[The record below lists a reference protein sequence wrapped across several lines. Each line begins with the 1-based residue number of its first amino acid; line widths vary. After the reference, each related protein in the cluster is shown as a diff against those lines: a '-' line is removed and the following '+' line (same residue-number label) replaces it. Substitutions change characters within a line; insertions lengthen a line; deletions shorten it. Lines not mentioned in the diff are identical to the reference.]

1 MQNSERSTRSSRKP
15 IPMQMTSPGPES
27 DTGQYMCIEC
37 SETFDT
43 KLELTSHRQS
53 HVAKKQFTC
62 THCGRGFHHQVFLQ
76 MHERSHEEG
85 VSRVKTP
92 PPRVISTRS
101 SKMADIVHVKP
112 TYTKPPRPL
121 NSIVHFKTETKV
133 YQTFT
138 PKEFLTR
145 RCHGSGVATSQKDDV
160 PEKKNLFELRI
171 SKFSDTTVHLMDS
184 FGNSIEI
191 LTDVFNA
198 YTIAGPEEN
207 GVTTNADEVPTKT
220 ASPDETNSKTLT
232 EETSPQ
238 TKPADMANDRPPSS
252 EPIASESVASE
263 KPEAGL
269 PLPELSNAE
278 SAVAPEQE
286 PMESRPSS
294 ETMENVSEKQSVQPS
309 EVSQEKV
316 DQGQAVDSI
325 IDGNLPAID
334 DDDDMDTTPEEEAAS
349 PASPQKQQNELEVN
363 QTAKHNSTLLT
374 DEPIAKDKRLE
385 EDSPQLPDCSSLGDP
400 GSSKDE
406 PKTIKENK
414 QPEEEMIP
422 NVEQAQDLT
431 LPKSD
436 AEVGKVNPPEEMP
449 PERRENL
456 SPAMPVNV
464 SEDRPAPLEI
474 QSSKEEADL
483 SNTLSR
489 NRDDVSSPTEDA
501 SVETS
506 AEDLGAQNEQ
516 STSSEERSVVGT
528 IIPEKHDLQSA
539 TVQVTADKNLKTDIC
554 MTSEDVG
561 QVSIPEE
568 EVGLPEKDLPA
579 DNKEPEKPCSLLSG
593 QDMLHDDDDDDDD
606 DNDDNV
612 DDDDDNELVIDDK
625 RDQDLFERD
634 IFPLEVCEKGLA
646 SVEEQNIVCGGEA
659 RSTKIVQEKES
670 DICLNGS
677 EMTYISESEMIKLL
691 DQDKD
696 DIAEDEPIAA
706 GQKDL
711 ETMKDDDQALS
722 QSKLEPELS
731 NSEETKSSRSPETVN
746 EGQNTVDEM
755 LTNRG
760 SELPASLEEETS
772 EVQLGQNKLKTT
784 DHVGLPSENHNLPTF
799 QAPPPNEKMETSSC
813 SPLSFL
819 TNDEPRTGEAPDSI
833 ESMITQDSVSKNS
846 SEERLAPSSGHFQ
859 PITAEGMAD
868 LPQPEQDLPCR
879 DKDYE
884 PSGTS
889 TEKQDVNPVGDAA
902 MSRTERTHDAITPEE
917 MDVCVTVE
925 DNECD
930 DEQTD
935 SLEGPSQKDAVI
947 QSGQEKPHTGIPGHS
962 GLVCSIEP
970 EQSKTKVGEIESL
983 PSKQKDVIDPEP
995 LAKHGA
1001 ETNEMICNKERKSKL
1016 KIVDQESK
1024 NPPLDVLDDKQI
1036 TSNDGDHAKAKS
1048 PERDLKDERMQDKQ
1062 VDQDAAFPLKENEK
1076 DDAETDKCTQEQ
1088 TTDLSSNLDSS
1099 SKTVSTN
1106 EIVESKKSS
1115 LDKKLFPKGDED
1127 HELGELP
1134 TGALEDN
1141 SLPKDMEDDS
1151 EKISV
1156 ASPKDI
1162 ESEVMDDCGSATKEV
1177 SDVAS
1182 SIGQTV
1188 GKDSLQDALEDSELM
1203 ENDQEDADNAET
1215 PSKSPGV
1222 GGECLKCG
1230 RRIRRGR
1237 REMVRL
1243 PVCFKCRKAAKKQER
1258 LSNQETA
1265 DGVDLDPLKSKRA
1278 LSLSA
1283 ELADSPIKQDGDPL
1297 ILDPLV
1303 DEKEASRSAAKKRYK
1318 CPKCDETF
1326 RIPSLLAGHIKCHTL
1341 PQCLTCRCPMQL
1353 KYKTKRIPKRCQKCV
1368 QQLKEKRAEKKVVE
1382 GSGDEYSATSDD
1394 EDADINPDN
1403 DVSDED
1409 SKVGPLDDDEEVDSF
1424 KKDKEKSKKQEIESD
1439 DELDTSD
1446 QNLDLPD
1453 SVKPRLCPQCGK
1465 AFRCNRSL
1473 NLHLLSHTSE
1483 QCESCGCRLS
1493 KRRKV
1498 GRWSKKCRSCRLQIK
1513 GKLLTDSGDELSLS
1527 GDKLPKQ
1534 KNVASLRLK
1543 AKQTKMS
1550 KNSKI
1555 QSIIKKKKEL
1565 KWMNMLLAVRGLMDK
1580 SKKKKESA
1588 LKAAELAKKDGE
1600 SSETEKCAASS
1611 VESSSIHPD
1620 DPKSDLNDPD
1630 MEKAGSSEL
1639 LSPLIKT
1646 PKQGRKCL
1654 YKEKNIIKVEE
1665 SEVLPYIPDSTF
1677 IKQEETWQCVECNQ
1691 TWPNSEAL
1699 VNHQH
1704 SHTTGQSF
1712 TCPQCPQVFSTEQY
1726 LDLHVHSHE
1735 EDDRRYRCPEC
1746 DKTFTKRN
1754 NLGVHMRVHA
1764 GSRPYMCPDCP
1775 RRFRQ
1780 KVTLLAHRYSHRNY
1794 ELLFTKPFQCSVCS
1808 KSFKMKERLVVHE
1821 RLHTGECPF
1830 SCKDCDKAFP
1840 SKARLYAHRKMHR
1853 ISQDPSSSEQNL
1865 SKDIS
1870 EGQPFKCQDCG
1881 KVCSTKASF
1890 VLHRKIH
1897 RLSSMPVKI
1906 IKRERSEEEHP
1917 FGCKECNKVFSSKG
1931 NLKIHLKNHSAHKAT
1946 AKSEMS
1952 PEPKGCFPCKDC
1964 DKVCSTKASFA
1975 LHRKV
1980 HKSPS
1985 DGEPNPII
1993 KVESD
1998 TPGYVCNYC
2007 NKVCSTKASLVLHRR
2022 VHKTPGSADSET
2034 KSFKCKDCDMVFFT
2048 KVSYFLH
2055 RKVHRSASK
2064 SQKSPKAGAEP
2075 QSYNCK
2081 HCEMVCST
2089 KASFVLHSR
2098 VHKTPTTSEQNLK
2111 VDELQSY
2118 NCKHCDMVCSTK
2130 ASFILHSKVH
2140 RSLDEQSPKGVEE
2153 PQLYNCKYC
2162 DVVCSTK
2169 ASFILHSKGHRSL
2182 VEGEQSLKT
2191 SEEPQLY
2198 NCKHCDMV
2206 CSTKASFVLHS
2217 KVHRS
2222 LVGEQSPKVEGLKSF
2237 RCKKCDM
2244 VCSTK
2249 ASFVLHSKVHKS
2261 GQNLQANTEKKHFT
2275 CKVCKKVCLSKASF
2289 ILHRKVH
2296 KSSSSENNPTPKA
2309 DGEESTFPCKDCA
2322 KVYASKGRLAFH
2334 IKKVHGDSSSPDQS
2348 ANNESNAE
2356 QPKMTEEEEKPFP
2369 CAVCELRFAK
2379 LIMLVRHR
2387 VVHEDRTITPCMHCG
2402 KRFLYMK
2409 SLSNH
2414 MKICQSKGKGKKLL
2428 LLKKAVAKRKIPK
2441 DTASTSSDGESVQ
2454 KKRKVDEKQKA
2465 LKAAQKLKTKNLAV
2479 KAKKAAAAV
2488 GKEKGK
2494 GKGPKEKRAKVDG
2507 EGASEGEGKKTTTE
2521 KQSDGKEEEKPSE
2534 QTAKEPTPKKKSVT
2548 KVNKTKKEPAKE
2560 KAQKVGGPKKWRVL
2574 AASTI
2579 KKKAIIIGGK
2589 KKVLIKKKVQMKPK
2603 SGAKAAKD

>member
-1 MQNSERSTRSSRKP
+1 MP
-15 IPMQMTSPGPES
+15 SPGPES

-85 VSRVKTP
+85 VSKVKTP

-101 SKMADIVHVKP
+101 SKMVDIVHVKP
-112 TYTKPPRPL
+112 TYTKPSRPL
-121 NSIVHFKTETKV
+121 NSIVHFKTEPKV
-133 YQTFT
+133 CQTFT

-145 RCHGSGVATSQKDDV
+145 RCHGSGLATSQKEDA

-171 SKFSDTTVHLMDS
+171 SKFSDTTVHLIDS

-191 LTDVFNA
+191 LTDVFNT
-198 YTIAGPEEN
+198 YTIAEPEEN
-207 GVTTNADEVPTKT
+207 GVNTNADKVPTKNV
-220 ASPDETNSKTLT
+220 SPDETSSKSLT
-232 EETSPQ
+232 EEPSVSPQ
-238 TKPADMANDRPPSS
+238 TKPADMDNDRPPSS
-252 EPIASESVASE
+252 ELITSESAASE
-263 KPEAGL
+263 KPEAAL

-278 SAVAPEQE
+278 SAVIPEQE
-286 PMESRPSS
+286 PMESQPSS
-294 ETMENVSEKQSVQPS
+294 ETMENVSEKLSVQPS
-309 EVSQEKV
+309 EVSEEKV
-316 DQGQAVDSI
+316 NQGQAIDSI
-325 IDGNLPAID
+325 IDGNLPAN
-334 DDDDMDTTPEEEAAS
+334 DDMDTTPEDAAS
-349 PASPQKQQNELEVN
+349 PTSPQKQQNELEVD
-363 QTAKHNSTLLT
+363 QIAKLNSTLLT
-374 DEPIAKDKRLE
+374 DEPIGSADESQDKRLE
-385 EDSPQLPDCSSLGDP
+385 DSAQLPDCSSLGDP
-400 GSSKDE
+400 GSSKNE
-406 PKTIKENK
+406 PKTIEENK

-422 NVEQAQDLT
+422 NEEQAQDLT

-436 AEVGKVNPPEEMP
+436 AEVGQVNPPEEISP
-449 PERRENL
+449 NSREEL
-456 SPAMPVNV
+456 SPAMSVNV
-464 SEDRPAPLEI
+464 SEDRPPPEI
-474 QSSKEEADL
+474 SLHNQSSKEEADL
-483 SNTLSR
+483 SNTLLT
-489 NRDDVSSPTEDA
+489 NRDVSSPTEDT
-501 SVETS
+501 SIDKS
-506 AEDLGAQNEQ
+506 AEDLRAQNEQ
-516 STSSEERSVVGT
+516 SPSSEECSGIST
-528 IIPEKHDLQSA
+528 IIPEKQDLQSA
-539 TVQVTADKNLKTDIC
+539 SLQENADKNLKTDIC

-561 QVSIPEE
+561 EVSISEG
-568 EVGLPEKDLPA
+568 EVGLPERDLQA
-579 DNKEPEKPCSLLSG
+579 DNKEPEKHCSLLSG
-593 QDMLHDDDDDDDD
+593 QDMLHDDDDDGDG
-606 DNDDNV
+606 
-612 DDDDDNELVIDDK
+612 ELVIDDK
-625 RDQDLFERD
+625 RDEDLFERD

-646 SVEEQNIVCGGEA
+646 SVEEQNIACEGEA
-659 RSTKIVQEKES
+659 HSTKIVQEKES

-691 DQDKD
+691 EQDKD
-696 DIAEDEPIAA
+696 DIGEDEPVAA
-706 GQKDL
+706 VQKDL
-711 ETMKDDDQALS
+711 ETMRNDDQAFS

-731 NSEETKSSRSPETVN
+731 NSEETKSSRSPVTGNGE
-746 EGQNTVDEM
+746 QNTVDEM
-755 LTNRG
+755 LTGQG
-760 SELPASLEEETS
+760 SELPACMEEETS
-772 EVQLGQNKLKTT
+772 EVQLDQNKLKTT
-784 DHVGLPSENHNLPTF
+784 DHVGLPSENHNLPTY
-799 QAPPPNEKMETSSC
+799 QAPPNEKMETGSC

-819 TNDEPRTGEAPDSI
+819 TSDEPRTGESPNSI
-833 ESMITQDSVSKNS
+833 ESMLTQDSVSKNS
-846 SEERLAPSSGHFQ
+846 SEEQLAPSSGNLQ
-859 PITAEGMAD
+859 PITAEGITD

-879 DKDYE
+879 DQNYE

-889 TEKQDVNPVGDAA
+889 ENQDLSPVGDAA
-902 MSRTERTHDAITPEE
+902 MCRTEHTHEPITPEE
-917 MDVCVTVE
+917 EKMDVCVTVE

-935 SLEGPSQKDAVI
+935 SLEGPSLKDAVI
-947 QSGQEKPHTGIPGHS
+947 QSGQEKPHTSITGYE
-962 GLVCSIEP
+962 GLACSIEP
-970 EQSKTKVGEIESL
+970 EQSKTKVGEIDGLS
-983 PSKQKDVIDPEP
+983 SKEKDVIDPEP
-995 LAKHGA
+995 LAKHDA
-1001 ETNEMICNKERKSKL
+1001 ETNAMICNKERKSKL
-1016 KIVDQESK
+1016 KNVDQESK
-1024 NPPLDVLDDKQI
+1024 NPPLDVLDDMQS
-1036 TSNDGDHAKAKS
+1036 TSNDDGDHAKAKS
-1048 PERDLKDERMQDKQ
+1048 PERRNLKDEGMQDKQ
-1062 VDQDAAFPLKENEK
+1062 VDQDAVFLLKENEN
-1076 DDAETDKCTQEQ
+1076 DDAETDICSQEQ
-1088 TTDLSSNLDSS
+1088 TTDLSCNLESS
-1099 SKTVSTN
+1099 SKTASTN
-1106 EIVESKKSS
+1106 ENVESKKSS
-1115 LDKKLFPKGDED
+1115 LDKKLSPKGAED

-1141 SLPKDMEDDS
+1141 SLPKDMEEDS
-1151 EKISV
+1151 EKTSA

-1162 ESEVMDDCGSATKEV
+1162 ESEVMDVGGSATKQG

-1182 SIGQTV
+1182 PIGQAV
-1188 GKDSLQDALEDSELM
+1188 CKDSLQDPLEDSELM
-1203 ENDQEDADNAET
+1203 DNDHQEDVDNTET
-1215 PSKSPGV
+1215 PSKPPGV

-1230 RRIRRGR
+1230 RKIRRGR
-1237 REMVRL
+1237 KEMIRL
-1243 PVCFKCRKAAKKQER
+1243 PVCFKCRKAAKRQER

-1265 DGVDLDPLKSKRA
+1265 DAADLAIDPLKSKRSE
-1278 LSLSA
+1278 SLSV
-1283 ELADSPIKQDGDPL
+1283 ELSDSPIKQDGDPL
-1297 ILDPLV
+1297 IPDPFV
-1303 DEKEASRSAAKKRYK
+1303 DEKEASGSATKKRYK
-1318 CPKCDETF
+1318 CPKCDKTF
-1326 RIPSLLAGHIKCHTL
+1326 RIPALLAGHIKCHTL
-1341 PQCLTCRCPMQL
+1341 PQCLTCGCPMQL
-1353 KYKTKRIPKRCQKCV
+1353 KYKTKRIPRRCQKCV

-1382 GSGDEYSATSDD
+1382 GSGDEYSAISDD

-1403 DVSDED
+1403 DISDED
-1409 SKVGPLDDDEEVDSF
+1409 SQVSPLDEEVDFF
-1424 KKDKEKSKKQEIESD
+1424 KKDREKSKKQEIESS

-1446 QNLDLPD
+1446 QNLDLHD
-1453 SVKPRLCPQCGK
+1453 SEKPRLCPQCSK

-1473 NLHLLSHTSE
+1473 NLHLLSHTAV

-1493 KRRKV
+1493 KRRKI

-1543 AKQTKMS
+1543 AKQAKMS

-1580 SKKKKESA
+1580 SRKKKESA

-1600 SSETEKCAASS
+1600 SSEAEKCDASS
-1611 VESSSIHPD
+1611 AESTSIQPD
-1620 DPKSDLNDPD
+1620 DPKYDLHDTD
-1630 MEKAGSSEL
+1630 MEKAAGSSEL
-1639 LSPLIKT
+1639 LPPLNKT

-1654 YKEKNIIKVEE
+1654 YREKNIIKVEE

-1677 IKQEETWQCVECNQ
+1677 IKQEETWQCLECNQ

-1712 TCPQCPQVFSTEQY
+1712 TCPQCPQVFSTEQF
-1726 LDLHVHSHE
+1726 LDLHVHSH
-1735 EDDRRYRCPEC
+1735 DDDGRPYRCPEC

-1764 GSRPYMCPDCP
+1764 GSRPFACPDCP

-1794 ELLFTKPFQCSVCS
+1794 ELLFAKPFQCSVCS

-1840 SKARLYAHRKMHR
+1840 SKARLYVHRKLHK
-1853 ISQDPSSSEQNL
+1853 ISQDPSSSSDQNL
-1865 SKDIS
+1865 SNEIS

-1931 NLKIHLKNHSAHKAT
+1931 NLTFHLKNHSAHKVT

-1952 PEPKGCFPCKDC
+1952 PDSKGCFPCKDC

-1975 LHRKV
+1975 LHRRI

-2034 KSFKCKDCDMVFFT
+2034 KSFKCKDCDMVFST
-2048 KVSYFLH
+2048 KVSYLLH

-2089 KASFVLHSR
+2089 KASFVLHSK

-2111 VDELQSY
+2111 ADEEPQSY

-2140 RSLDEQSPKGVEE
+2140 RSLVGEQSPKGVEE
-2153 PQLYNCKYC
+2153 PHLYNCKYC
-2162 DVVCSTK
+2162 DMVCSTK
-2169 ASFILHSKGHRSL
+2169 ASFILHSKVHRSL
-2182 VEGEQSLKT
+2182 FEGEQSPKT

-2222 LVGEQSPKVEGLKSF
+2222 LVGEQSPKEEGLKSF

-2261 GQNLQANTEKKHFT
+2261 GQNLQANTEQKPFT
-2275 CKVCKKVCLSKASF
+2275 CKVCKKVCSTKASF

-2309 DGEESTFPCKDCA
+2309 DGEESTFPCKDCD
-2322 KVYASKGRLAFH
+2322 KVYSSKGRLAFH
-2334 IKKVHGDSSSPDQS
+2334 INKVHEDSSSHDQNAS
-2348 ANNESNAE
+2348 NESNPE
-2356 QPKMTEEEEKPFP
+2356 QPKKTTEEKPFS
-2369 CAVCELRFAK
+2369 CTICELRFAK
-2379 LIMLVRHR
+2379 LKMLVRHK
-2387 VVHEDRTITPCMHCG
+2387 VVHGDRTITPCLHCG

-2409 SLSNH
+2409 SLFNH

-2428 LLKKAVAKRKIPK
+2428 LLKKAAVKRKIPK
-2441 DTASTSSDGESVQ
+2441 DTASTSSDGESAQ

-2465 LKAAQKLKTKNLAV
+2465 LKAAQKLKNKNLTI
-2479 KAKKAAAAV
+2479 KSKKAAIS
-2488 GKEKGK
+2488 KEKGK
-2494 GKGPKEKRAKVDG
+2494 GKGTKEKRAKVDG
-2507 EGASEGEGKKTTTE
+2507 EGASEVEGKKTTTE

-2534 QTAKEPTPKKKSVT
+2534 QTAKEPTLKKKTIT
-2548 KVNKTKKEPAKE
+2548 KVKKITKEPTKE
-2560 KAQKVGGPKKWRVL
+2560 KTQKVGGPKKWRVL

-2579 KKKAIIIGGK
+2579 KKKNLQAIIIGGK

-2603 SGAKAAKD
+2603 SGAKAGKD

>member
-15 IPMQMTSPGPES
+15 IPVQMTSPGPES

-43 KLELTSHRQS
+43 KLELSSHRQS

-101 SKMADIVHVKP
+101 SKMVDVVHVKP

-121 NSIVHFKTETKV
+121 NSIVHFKTEPKV
-133 YQTFT
+133 CQTFT

-145 RCHGSGVATSQKDDV
+145 RSHGSGLAKEDI
-160 PEKKNLFELRI
+160 PEKNLFELRI

-191 LTDVFNA
+191 LTDVFNT
-198 YTIAGPEEN
+198 YTIAEPEEN
-207 GVTTNADEVPTKT
+207 GVNTSADEIPTKT
-220 ASPDETNSKTLT
+220 DETSSKSLT
-232 EETSPQ
+232 EEPSVSPQ
-238 TKPADMANDRPPSS
+238 TKPADVDNDRPPSS
-252 EPIASESVASE
+252 EPITNESVASE
-263 KPEAGL
+263 KPKAAL
-269 PLPELSNAE
+269 SPPELPNAE
-278 SAVAPEQE
+278 SAVVPEQE
-286 PMESRPSS
+286 PMESQPSS
-294 ETMENVSEKQSVQPS
+294 ETLENVSEKRSVQSS
-309 EVSQEKV
+309 EVAQEKV
-316 DQGQAVDSI
+316 NQGQAIDSI
-325 IDGNLPAID
+325 IDGNLPAN
-334 DDDDMDTTPEEEAAS
+334 DDMDTTPEEAAS
-349 PASPQKQQNELEVN
+349 PTSPHKRQNELEVD
-363 QTAKHNSTLLT
+363 QIAKHNSTLLT
-374 DEPIAKDKRLE
+374 DEPTGSADSQDKRLE
-385 EDSPQLPDCSSLGDP
+385 EDSAQLPDCSSLGDP
-400 GSSKDE
+400 GASKKE
-406 PKTIKENK
+406 PKTIEENK

-436 AEVGKVNPPEEMP
+436 AEVGQVNPPEETP
-449 PERRENL
+449 PESGEDL
-456 SPAMPVNV
+456 SPAMSINV
-464 SEDRPAPLEI
+464 SEDRSPPEI
-474 QSSKEEADL
+474 SLHNQSSKEEADL
-483 SNTLSR
+483 SNTLT
-489 NRDDVSSPTEDA
+489 NRDVSSPTVDK
-501 SVETS
+501 S

-516 STSSEERSVVGT
+516 SPSSEERSSVST
-528 IIPEKHDLQSA
+528 SIPEKHHLQSA
-539 TVQVTADKNLKTDIC
+539 SVQENADKNSKTDIC

-561 QVSIPEE
+561 EVSISEE
-568 EVGLPEKDLPA
+568 EVGLPERNLPA
-579 DNKEPEKPCSLLSG
+579 DKEPEKLSG
-593 QDMLHDDDDDDDD
+593 QDMLHDEDD
-606 DNDDNV
+606 

-625 RDQDLFERD
+625 RDEDLFERD
-634 IFPLEVCEKGLA
+634 IFPLEVCGKGLA
-646 SVEEQNIVCGGEA
+646 SVEEQNIVCEGEA
-659 RSTKIVQEKES
+659 RGTKIVQEKES

-691 DQDKD
+691 EQDKD
-696 DIAEDEPIAA
+696 DIGEDEPVAA

-711 ETMKDDDQALS
+711 ETVRNDDQAFS
-722 QSKLEPELS
+722 RSKLESERS
-731 NSEETKSSRSPETVN
+731 SSEETKSSRSPVTGNGE
-746 EGQNTVDEM
+746 QNTVDEM
-755 LTNRG
+755 LTSQG
-760 SELPASLEEETS
+760 GELPASMEEETS
-772 EVQLGQNKLKTT
+772 EVQPDQNKLETT
-784 DHVGLPSENHNLPTF
+784 DHVGLPSENLPTF
-799 QAPPPNEKMETSSC
+799 PTNEKMEASSC

-819 TNDEPRTGEAPDSI
+819 TNDEPRTGESADSI
-833 ESMITQDSVSKNS
+833 ESMLTQDAASKNS
-846 SEERLAPSSGHFQ
+846 SEEQLAPSSGNIQ
-859 PITAEGMAD
+859 PITAEGITD

-879 DKDYE
+879 DKNYE
-884 PSGTS
+884 PSGAS
-889 TEKQDVNPVGDAA
+889 ENKDLNPVGDAA
-902 MSRTERTHDAITPEE
+902 MCRTEHTHEPITPEE
-917 MDVCVTVE
+917 EKMDVCVTVE

-930 DEQTD
+930 EEQTD
-935 SLEGPSQKDAVI
+935 SLEGPSLKNAVI
-947 QSGQEKPHTGIPGHS
+947 QSGQEKPHTSITGYK
-962 GLVCSIEP
+962 GLVCSIES
-970 EQSKTKVGEIESL
+970 EQNKTKVGEIDSL
-983 PSKQKDVIDPEP
+983 SSKQKDVIDPVP
-995 LAKHGA
+995 LAKHDA
-1001 ETNEMICNKERKSKL
+1001 ETNAMICNKERKSNL
-1016 KIVDQESK
+1016 KNVDQESK
-1024 NPPLDVLDDKQI
+1024 NPPLDVLDDMQS
-1036 TSNDGDHAKAKS
+1036 TSSDNGDHAKAKS
-1048 PERDLKDERMQDKQ
+1048 PERRDLKDEGMQDKQ
-1062 VDQDAAFPLKENEK
+1062 VDQDAVLLLKENEN
-1076 DDAETDKCTQEQ
+1076 DDAETDICTQEQ
-1088 TTDLSSNLDSS
+1088 TIDLPCNLDSS
-1099 SKTVSTN
+1099 SKTVSISEN
-1106 EIVESKKSS
+1106 VESKKSS
-1115 LDKKLFPKGDED
+1115 LDKKLCPKGPED

-1134 TGALEDN
+1134 TGALKGN
-1141 SLPKDMEDDS
+1141 SLPKDMEEDS
-1151 EKISV
+1151 EKRSA

-1162 ESEVMDDCGSATKEV
+1162 EVMDAGGSATKKI

-1182 SIGQTV
+1182 SVGQAV
-1188 GKDSLQDALEDSELM
+1188 CKDSLQDPLEDSELM
-1203 ENDQEDADNAET
+1203 DDDHQEDADNTET
-1215 PSKSPGV
+1215 PSKPPGAS
-1222 GGECLKCG
+1222 GECLKCG

-1237 REMVRL
+1237 KEMIRL
-1243 PVCFKCRKAAKKQER
+1243 PVCFKCRKAAKRQER

-1265 DGVDLDPLKSKRA
+1265 DAADLAIDPLKSKRA
-1278 LSLSA
+1278 GSSSVELS
-1283 ELADSPIKQDGDPL
+1283 DSPIKQDGDPL
-1297 ILDPLV
+1297 IPDPFV
-1303 DEKEASRSAAKKRYK
+1303 VEKDASGSAAKKRYK
-1318 CPKCDETF
+1318 CPKCDKTF
-1326 RIPSLLAGHIKCHTL
+1326 RIPALLAGHIKCHTL
-1341 PQCLTCRCPMQL
+1341 PQCLTCGCPMQL
-1353 KYKTKRIPKRCQKCV
+1353 KYKTKRIPRRCQKCV
-1368 QQLKEKRAEKKVVE
+1368 RQLKEKRAEKKVGE
-1382 GSGDEYSATSDD
+1382 GSGDEYSATSED

-1409 SKVGPLDDDEEVDSF
+1409 SQVSPLDDDDDDDDDGEVDFF
-1424 KKDKEKSKKQEIESD
+1424 KKDKKSKKQEIESG

-1453 SVKPRLCPQCGK
+1453 SEKPRLCPQCGK

-1473 NLHLLSHTSE
+1473 NLHLLSHTAV

-1493 KRRKV
+1493 KRRKI
-1498 GRWSKKCRSCRLQIK
+1498 GRWSKKCRSCRLQVK
-1513 GKLLTDSGDELSLS
+1513 GKLFTDSGDELSLS

-1543 AKQTKMS
+1543 AKQAKMS

-1555 QSIIKKKKEL
+1555 QSMIKKKKEL

-1580 SKKKKESA
+1580 SRKKKESA

-1600 SSETEKCAASS
+1600 GSGAEKCDASAA
-1611 VESSSIHPD
+1611 ESTGILPD
-1620 DPKSDLNDPD
+1620 DPKCDLHEAD
-1630 MEKAGSSEL
+1630 MEEVAGSSEL
-1639 LSPLIKT
+1639 LLPLNKT

-1654 YKEKNIIKVEE
+1654 YREKNIIKVEE

-1677 IKQEETWQCVECNQ
+1677 IKQEETWQCLECNQ

-1712 TCPQCPQVFSTEQY
+1712 TCPQCPQVFSTEQFV
-1726 LDLHVHSHE
+1726 DLHVHSH
-1735 EDDRRYRCPEC
+1735 DDRPYRCPEC

-1764 GSRPYMCPDCP
+1764 GSRPFTCPDCP

-1794 ELLFTKPFQCSVCS
+1794 ELLFAKPFQCSVCS

-1840 SKARLYAHRKMHR
+1840 SKARLYVHRKLHK
-1853 ISQDPSSSEQNL
+1853 ISQDPSNGEQNL
-1865 SKDIS
+1865 SNEIS

-1906 IKRERSEEEHP
+1906 IKRERSEEDHP

-1931 NLKIHLKNHSAHKAT
+1931 NLTFHLKNHSAHKAT
-1946 AKSEMS
+1946 ANSEMS
-1952 PEPKGCFPCKDC
+1952 PDPKGCFPCKDC
-1964 DKVCSTKASFA
+1964 GKVCSTKASFA
-1975 LHRKV
+1975 LHRKI

-1985 DGEPNPII
+1985 DGEPFI

-2007 NKVCSTKASLVLHRR
+2007 NKVCSTKASLVLHRK

-2034 KSFKCKDCDMVFFT
+2034 KSFKCKDCDMVFST
-2048 KVSYFLH
+2048 KVSYLLH

-2064 SQKSPKAGAEP
+2064 IQKSPKAGAEP
-2075 QSYNCK
+2075 KSYNCK
-2081 HCEMVCST
+2081 YCEMVCST
-2089 KASFVLHSR
+2089 KASFVLHSK

-2111 VDELQSY
+2111 ADEEPQSY

-2140 RSLDEQSPKGVEE
+2140 RSLVGEQSPKGVEE

-2162 DVVCSTK
+2162 DMVCSTK
-2169 ASFILHSKGHRSL
+2169 ASFILHSKVHRSL
-2182 VEGEQSLKT
+2182 LEGEQSPKT

-2222 LVGEQSPKVEGLKSF
+2222 LVGEQSPKEEGLKSF

-2261 GQNLQANTEKKHFT
+2261 GQNLQPNPEQKPFT
-2275 CKVCKKVCLSKASF
+2275 CKICKKVCSTKASF

-2309 DGEESTFPCKDCA
+2309 DGEESTFPCKDCN

-2334 IKKVHGDSSSPDQS
+2334 IGKVHEDSSSHDQN
-2348 ANNESNAE
+2348 AINESNAE
-2356 QPKMTEEEEKPFP
+2356 QPKKTTEEKPFS
-2369 CAVCELRFAK
+2369 CEDCDLRFAK
-2379 LIMLVRHR
+2379 LIMLVRHK
-2387 VVHEDRTITPCMHCG
+2387 VVHGERTITPCLHCG

-2428 LLKKAVAKRKIPK
+2428 LLKKAAAKRKIPK
-2441 DTASTSSDGESVQ
+2441 DTAGTSSDGESAQ

-2465 LKAAQKLKTKNLAV
+2465 LKAAQKLKKKNLAM
-2479 KAKKAAAAV
+2479 KAKKAAAS
-2488 GKEKGK
+2488 KEKGK
-2494 GKGPKEKRAKVDG
+2494 GKGTKEKRAKVDG
-2507 EGASEGEGKKTTTE
+2507 EGASEGEGKKTVTE
-2521 KQSDGKEEEKPSE
+2521 QSDGKEEEKPSE
-2534 QTAKEPTPKKKSVT
+2534 QTAKEPTPKKKNVT
-2548 KVNKTKKEPAKE
+2548 KVKKVKKEPAKE
-2560 KAQKVGGPKKWRVL
+2560 KTQKVGGPKKWRVL

-2579 KKKAIIIGGK
+2579 KKKNLQAIIIGGK

-2603 SGAKAAKD
+2603 SGAKAGKD